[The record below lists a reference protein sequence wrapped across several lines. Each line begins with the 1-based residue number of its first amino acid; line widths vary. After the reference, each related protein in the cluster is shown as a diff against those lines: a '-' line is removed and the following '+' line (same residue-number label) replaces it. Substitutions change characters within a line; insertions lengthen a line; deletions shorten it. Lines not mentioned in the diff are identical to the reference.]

1 MSEKFIP
8 REYQKIAIDWI
19 KTHPRCA
26 LFLLPGLGKTSSVL
40 STLDEFPV
48 LVVAP
53 LRVAQTTW
61 PDEIRKWD
69 QFKDLTYSVVIGSRD
84 KREAALNKKAHVY
97 TINYENLIWLID
109 YYGSKWPFKTI
120 VCDEQTRLKGFR
132 LRQGAK
138 QAKALAKVAHST
150 KRFIGLTGTPSPNN
164 LTDLWGQ
171 MWFLDKGERLGRTF
185 SIFTEKYFNL
195 GYDGFSLEPK
205 EGAANAIQN
214 AISDLCLSIDP
225 RKYFPTD
232 LPIVSTVAVEL
243 PQNAR
248 IKYNEM
254 LKEMYTEINDVGI
267 EAFNA
272 ASKTIKCLQISSGA
286 IYTEDGYEVLHDEKL
301 KALEEIIEGTAS
313 PILVSYQFKSDLE
326 RLIKYF
332 PKGRVLDKD
341 PQVIE
346 DWNKGKIDLL
356 FAHPASAGHGIS
368 LQHGGNVLV
377 YFSHGWNLEHHQ
389 QILERIGPARQKQSG
404 YDRPVYV
411 YSIVGKDTIEAD
423 VIERL
428 QGKATQQEILLR
440 FLDRAKKL
448 S

>member
-1 MSEKFIP
+1 MKFIP

-69 QFKDLTYSVVIGSRD
+69 EFSHLTVSIMTGAKA
-84 KREAALNKKAHVY
+84 KREAALETEADIY
-97 TINYENLIWLID
+97 TINFENLPWLVETL
-109 YYGSKWPFKTI
+109 GNKWPFKT
-120 VCDEQTRLKGFR
+120 VVADELTKLKSFR
-132 LRQGAK
+132 LRQGGK
-138 QAKALAKVAHST
+138 QARALGRVAFT
-150 KRFIGLTGTPSPNN
+150 GIKRFIGLTGTPSPNN

-185 SIFTEKYFNL
+185 SIFTETYFNL

-205 EGAANAIQN
+205 DEAATKIQN
-214 AISDLCLSIDP
+214 SIADLCLSIDP
-225 RKYFPTD
+225 SRYFPTE
-232 LPIVSTVAVEL
+232 LPIVSTVSVEL
-243 PQNAR
+243 PQKAR
-248 IKYNEM
+248 VKYDEM

-301 KALEEIIEGTAS
+301 KALEEIIEETAS

-326 RLIKYF
+326 RLMKYF

-341 PQVIE
+341 PQVIM
-346 DWNKGKIDLL
+346 DWNDGKIPLL
-356 FAHPASAGHGIS
+356 FAHPASAGHGLS

-411 YSIVGKDTIEAD
+411 YSIVGKDTIEED

-440 FLDRAKKL
+440 FLDRAKK
-448 S
+448 

>member
-1 MSEKFIP
+1 MKFVP
-8 REYQKIAIDWI
+8 REYQKIAINWLKD
-19 KTHPRCA
+19 KPRCA
-26 LFLLPGLGKTSSVL
+26 LFLQPGLGKTSTVL
-40 STLDEFPV
+40 STLDTFPV
-48 LVVAP
+48 LIIAP

-61 PDEIRKWD
+61 PDEIKKWD
-69 QFKDLTYSVVIGSRD
+69 EFSHLTVSIMTGAKA
-84 KREAALNKKAHVY
+84 KREAALETEADIY
-97 TINYENLIWLID
+97 TINFENLPWLVETL
-109 YYGSKWPFKTI
+109 GNKWPFKT
-120 VCDEQTRLKGFR
+120 VVADELTKLKSFR
-132 LRQGAK
+132 LRQGGK
-138 QAKALAKVAHST
+138 QARALGRVAFT
-150 KRFIGLTGTPSPNN
+150 GIKRFIGLTGTPSPNN

-185 SIFTEKYFNL
+185 SIFTETYFNIA
-195 GYDGFSLEPK
+195 YDGFSLEPK
-205 EGAANAIQN
+205 EGAAAKIQN
-214 AISDLCLSIDP
+214 AIADLCLSIDP
-225 RKYFPTD
+225 SRYFPTE
-232 LPIVSTVAVEL
+232 LPIVSTIAVDL
-243 PQNAR
+243 PAKAR
-248 IKYNEM
+248 VKYDEM

-301 KALEEIIEGTAS
+301 KALEEIIEETSS

-326 RLIKYF
+326 RLMKYF

-341 PQVIE
+341 PQVIT
-346 DWNKGKIDLL
+346 DWNAGKIPLL
-356 FAHPASAGHGIS
+356 FAHPASAGHGLS

-440 FLDRAKKL
+440 FLDRAKK
-448 S
+448 